1 MDRTTSGWINGFVGV
16 LIFSGSLPATRAAVA
31 DIDPLVLTLARA
43 AIAGSI
49 ALTLLVAT
57 RQRLPARSDLGGLAG
72 VALGVVVGFPLLSA
86 LALRHMAAGHAIVFT
101 GLLPLSTAAFAA
113 LRGGERPDGRFWLFA
128 VLGAAVV
135 AAFALAGGGASTPE
149 GDLLMLA
156 AIVVCGFGYAEGA
169 VLSRR
174 LGGWQ
179 VICWALTLALPAML
193 CALLLVSPPHWA
205 AVRAQ
210 AWAGLVYVSLFSMLI
225 GFVFWYRGLAQGG
238 TAAVGQIQLLQPMLA
253 LVLAAALLGEPVGG
267 TMILVTLAVVACVAG
282 ARHFSMGKPVR

>member
-1 MDRTTSGWINGFVGV
+1 MDRTTNGWINGFVGV

-31 DIDPLVLTLARA
+31 DIDPVFLTLARA

-49 ALTLLVAT
+49 ALVMLLAG
-57 RQRLPARSDLGGLAG
+57 RQRPPARSDAGGLVL

-101 GLLPLSTAAFAA
+101 GLLPLSTAAFAV
-113 LRGGERPDGRFWLFA
+113 LRGGERPDARFWLFA
-128 VLGAAVV
+128 VLGGAFV

-156 AIVVCGFGYAEGA
+156 AIAVCGLGYAEGA

-179 VICWALTLALPAML
+179 VISWALVLALPAML
-193 CALLLVSPPHWA
+193 GALLVVPAPHWA
-205 AVRAQ
+205 AVGVP
-210 AWAGLVYVSLFSMLI
+210 AWAGLAYVSLFSMLI

-238 TAAVGQIQLLQPMLA
+238 TAAVGQIQLLQPMFA
-253 LVLAAALLGEPVGG
+253 LVLAAALLREPVGG
-267 TMILVTLAVVACVAG
+267 TMILVTVAVVACVAG
-282 ARHFSMGKPVR
+282 ARHFSLGKPVR